1 MNCDVLLINPLG
13 SKYEDADEHLGLG
26 YIASYARAHNISVAI
41 IDVPLNSWTLKQA
54 VSEISKYSSKL
65 IGISI
70 PFQQYAK
77 EALELIGELRSAGF
91 TCHIT
96 AGGIFPTFAYEELFA
111 LCPQIDSIILG
122 EGEITFYELAKK
134 ILEKEEWRDVHGL
147 SYVENGE
154 VIKTPLRPLTENI
167 DDFPYPARDSLPL
180 VLKRQPSVSMLSSRG
195 CYGGCSFCSVVPFFS
210 SFGPRCRVRSTEN
223 IIDEMQM
230 LINTY
235 GVHNIIFNDAE
246 FAGGIA
252 INRAQTIE
260 IAQEIIKRNF
270 NIHFSIQCRVNDID
284 IDTFEILKQAGLRR
298 VFLGVESGS
307 QAVLDRFK
315 KGVTVQDNIGAIEI
329 LSKLDVYVSMGFIM
343 FDEQT
348 TFEEVSENMDFI
360 KQVKSLMPKG
370 KLQDVFIAT
379 KALPLAGSEVERKL
393 KQSGRYEGNCLDFN
407 YKLNDPNMEK
417 LFNSMIK
424 VSKATQ
430 RTGGLL
436 KHKNNWDTNW
446 MILD

>member
-1 MNCDVLLINPLG
+1 MYCDVLLINPLG

-54 VSEISKYSSKL
+54 VCEISKYSCKL

-77 EALELIGELRSAGF
+77 QALELIDELRSAGF
-91 TCHIT
+91 ACHIT

-111 LCPQIDSIILG
+111 LCPKIDSIILG

-134 ILEKEEWRDVHGL
+134 IIEKEEWRDVHGL

-154 VIKTPLRPLTENI
+154 VIKTPLRPLTENL

-223 IIDEMQM
+223 IIDEMQT

-260 IAQEIIKRNF
+260 IAQEIIKRNL

-284 IDTFEILKQAGLRR
+284 IETFETLKQAGLRR

-315 KGVTVQDNIGAIEI
+315 KGVTVQDNINAIKI
-329 LSKLDVYVSMGFIM
+329 LAKLNMYVSMGFIM

-360 KQVKSLMPKG
+360 KKVKSLMPKR

-379 KALPLAGSEVERKL
+379 KALPLAGSEVESKL
-393 KQSGRYEGNCLDFN
+393 KQSGRYEGNCLDFD
-407 YKLNDPNMEK
+407 YKLTDPNMEK
-417 LFNSMIK
+417 LFNSMVK

-446 MILD
+446 MIL

>member
-1 MNCDVLLINPLG
+1 MYYDVLLINPPG
-13 SKYEDADEHLGLG
+13 SRYEDSDEHLGLG
-26 YIASYARAHNISVAI
+26 YIASYLRVNDINAAI
-41 IDVPLNSWTLKQA
+41 IDVPLNGWTLKQA
-54 VSEISKYSSKL
+54 VDEIKKYSCKI

-70 PFQQYAK
+70 PFQQYAAQ
-77 EALELIGELRSAGF
+77 ALEFIKALREAGF
-91 TCHIT
+91 SCHFT
-96 AGGIFPTFAYEELFA
+96 AGGIFPTFSYEELFA
-111 LCPQIDSIILG
+111 LCPDIDSIILG
-122 EGEITFYELAKK
+122 EGEITFCCLAKK
-134 ILEKEEWRDVHGL
+134 IIEGKDWRDVHGI
-147 SYVENGE
+147 SYTDNGN
-154 VIKTPLRPLTENI
+154 VIKSPLRPLAENL

-223 IIDEMQM
+223 IIEEIQM

-260 IAQEIIKRNF
+260 ISEEIIRRNF

-284 IDTFEILKQAGLRR
+284 IDTFDILKQAGLRR

-307 QAVLDRFK
+307 QTVLDRFK
-315 KGVTVQDNIGAIEI
+315 KGVSVQDNINAIEI
-329 LSKLDVYVSMGFIM
+329 LGKLDMYVSMGFIM
-343 FDEQT
+343 FDEET
-348 TFEEVSENMDFI
+348 TFDEVSENMDFI
-360 KQVKSLMPKG
+360 KKAKSLMPKR

-393 KQSGRYEGNCLDFN
+393 KQSGKYEGNCLDFD
-407 YKLNDPNMEK
+407 YKLNDPAMEK
-417 LFNSMIK
+417 LFNSMVK
-424 VSKATQ
+424 VSKAAQ

-436 KHKNNWDTNW
+436 KHKDNWDTNW
-446 MILD
+446 MIL

>member
-54 VSEISKYSSKL
+54 VCEISKYSCKL

-77 EALELIGELRSAGF
+77 QALELIDELRSAGF
-91 TCHIT
+91 ACHIT

-111 LCPQIDSIILG
+111 LCPKIDSIILG

-134 ILEKEEWRDVHGL
+134 IIEKEEWRDVHGL

-154 VIKTPLRPLTENI
+154 VIKTPLRPLTENL

-223 IIDEMQM
+223 IIDEMQT

-260 IAQEIIKRNF
+260 IAQEIIKRNL

-284 IDTFEILKQAGLRR
+284 IETFETLKQAGLRR

-315 KGVTVQDNIGAIEI
+315 KGVTVQDNINAIEI
-329 LSKLDVYVSMGFIM
+329 LSKLDMYVSMGFIM

-360 KQVKSLMPKG
+360 KKVKSLMPKR

-379 KALPLAGSEVERKL
+379 KALPLAGSEVESKL
-393 KQSGRYEGNCLDFN
+393 KQSGRYEGNCLDFD
-407 YKLNDPNMEK
+407 YKLTDPNMEK
-417 LFNSMIK
+417 LFNSMVK

-446 MILD
+446 MIL